1 MTGTCAALLVFDLET
16 WCAFHSEHHGRSK
29 TEAVRLWAAMA
40 EHSGVRRLEDVMGV
54 LHLGFSK
61 ETLLEVST
69 EAALQALLS
78 DVPPATDGPDAAA
91 GRESPSTDVHRQ

>member
-1 MTGTCAALLVFDLET
+1 
-16 WCAFHSEHHGRSK
+16 
-29 TEAVRLWAAMA
+29 
-40 EHSGVRRLEDVMGV
+40 MGV